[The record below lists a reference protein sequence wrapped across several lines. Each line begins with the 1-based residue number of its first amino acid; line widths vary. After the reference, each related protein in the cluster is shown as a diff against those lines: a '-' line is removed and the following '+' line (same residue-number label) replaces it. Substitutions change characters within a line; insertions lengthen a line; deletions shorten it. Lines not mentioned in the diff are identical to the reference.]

1 MPVGV
6 AVLNGA
12 GELTGF
18 LQAEEWGSLETPM
31 LLTRTMGVGRVYDGV
46 VDVMLAANP
55 AVGVEDVVIP
65 TVGECDD
72 SWLSDGRAVQVEAAD
87 VGAARSPRRRG
98 PRRVRSSRA
107 RSARAP
113 AWCASGSR
121 AASAPRRG
129 T

>member
-1 MPVGV
+1 M
-6 AVLNGA
+6 LNGA

-18 LQAEEWGSLETPM
+18 LQAQEWGSLETPV

-55 AVGVEDVVIP
+55 AVGAVDVVIP

-87 VGAARSPRRRG
+87 AGARDRGGEGCECRSGGRRRG
-98 PRRVRSSRA
+98 RRRHRHGLPGLQGWHRLRVA
-107 RSARAP
+107 
-113 AWCASGSR
+113 
-121 AASAPRRG
+121 
-129 T
+129 